1 LENVFEKVTRIGID
15 TSPFIYFIEEN
26 EKYLEFL
33 TSLFKKIDIGSI
45 KAFSSVLTLAEVL
58 VRPFV
63 KGEQYLINEYISIL
77 TGCENL
83 SLIPVEKEIAV
94 LAAKIRAKNG
104 LKLPDALH
112 FATAKVYKCELFI
125 TNDKHFNGISDSE
138 IQIVLLDDLLDKNA

>member
-1 LENVFEKVTRIGID
+1 MFEKVTRIGID
-15 TSPFIYFIEEN
+15 TSLFIYFIEEN

-83 SLIPVEKEIAV
+83 SLIPGEKEIAV

>member
-1 LENVFEKVTRIGID
+1 VFEKVTRIGID

-26 EKYLEFL
+26 EKYLEVL
-33 TSLFKKIDIGSI
+33 TFIFKKIDTGSI

-63 KGEQYLINEYISIL
+63 KGEQHLINEYISIF
-77 TGCENL
+77 TSCENL

-138 IQIVLLDDLLDKNA
+138 IQIVLLDDLLDKNV